1 MTRITLDTSRDI
13 ATVPLN
19 MRILR
24 TIDTPSGPATE
35 TSTGWF
41 VAPYASLV
49 NVGGQLRPNTG
60 STENAVNV
68 ASGKSYMLSRVAQGH
83 KLVHDGNRNLDWDA
97 PTDYWGGSPDIV
109 KERYRSTTFF
119 STGYEN
125 DAFIFGG
132 MGDDKVLQLSNAPSI
147 STNGAGMAKWT
158 TPNGSE
164 QITFGVEEITF
175 LDDTFSIDGIAN
187 AYQWIYAANNTDSFR
202 VGQFNNLGDLSS
214 NAIDF
219 AYVHQAIGDWSTRA
233 TRVGKQWYYVEPG
246 KTTAVDVPEYLIGQD
261 TGYQFSS
268 TGELL
273 GEIPWTQQPGTAN
286 SSPPTSLPL
295 PGNTSNPV
303 TPTPPTF
310 LTSPAKPQQP
320 LTSAAT
326 PGVAGEGNTI
336 NITITGD
343 GNTFGDIIIGV
354 KDGRDRLRGTEGD
367 DVITSNEGKDKL
379 TGNAGADEFVIAGD
393 GRDKVTDYNES
404 EGDTLAVDKPLVNDL
419 DSTEL
424 VVVESKPEFLDA
436 RDDSLVYRE
445 DKGKLFA
452 DGDMLARL
460 KGSPELT
467 AVEVV

>member
-19 MRILR
+19 TRILR

-49 NVGGQLRPNTG
+49 NIGGQLQPNTG
-60 STENAVNV
+60 FTENAVNV
-68 ASGKSYMLSRVAQGH
+68 ASGREYMLSRVAQGH
-83 KLVHDGNRNLDWDA
+83 KLVHDGNRDIDWA
-97 PTDYWGGSPDIV
+97 ATTDYWGGAPDIV
-109 KERYRSTTFF
+109 KERYLSTTFF

-175 LDDTFSIDGIAN
+175 LDDTFSLDGIAN
-187 AYQWIYAANNTDSFR
+187 AYQWTYAANNTDSFR

-219 AYVHQAIGDWSTRA
+219 AYVHQDIGDWSTRA
-233 TRVGKQWYYVEPG
+233 TRVGEQWYYVEPG
-246 KTTAVDVPEYLIGQD
+246 KTTAVNVPEYLIGQD

-273 GEIPWTQQPGTAN
+273 REIPWEYRTGTTN
-286 SSPPTSLPL
+286 LSPPISLPL
-295 PGNTSNPV
+295 PGDATNPV

-310 LTSPAKPQQP
+310 YQPAKPQP
-320 LTSAAT
+320 RFTSAAT
-326 PGVAGEGNTI
+326 PSVAQASNTI

-354 KDGRDRLRGTEGD
+354 KNGRDRLRGTEGD
-367 DVITSNEGKDKL
+367 DVITSNDGKDKL
-379 TGNAGADEFVIAGD
+379 TGLAGADEFVIAGD
-393 GRDKVTDYNES
+393 GRDKVTDYDES
-404 EGDTLAVDKPLVNDL
+404 EGDTLAVDKPLIKGI
-419 DSTEL
+419 DSEL
-424 VVVESKPEFLDA
+424 VVVDSKPEFVA
-436 RDDSLVYRE
+436 TRDDSLVYRE
-445 DKGKLFA
+445 DTGKLYA
-452 DGDMLARL
+452 DGDLLAKL
-460 KGSPELT
+460 NGSPELS